1 MSFESIDLLLLYEKR
16 RIGAIRREEGLHRRP
31 IW

>member
-1 MSFESIDLLLLYEKR
+1 MSFESIDLLLLYEK

-31 IW
+31 IR